1 MRMDDEMAMKVLK
14 RVDEMLAALE
24 ANPTPENLNTVIDE
38 LRKNSEVVMDAVFA
52 ALKPEFRGLGEQI
65 SKLLVG
71 GVLEKV

>member
-1 MRMDDEMAMKVLK
+1 MDDEMAMKVLK